1 MKRSELSHVLRAACE
16 IVHDPNILV
25 IGSQSILGSFS
36 EEQLPPDATM
46 SIEADVAF
54 FDDPGGTKA
63 DRVDGAI
70 GELSPFHE
78 HHGIYGQ
85 GVDRSTAVLPAGWS
99 DRLVAYPD
107 PMASPSRPRCLDPHD
122 LVVSKLVA
130 GREKDFVFAE
140 VLVAAGLIRLDVLRD
155 RAGSL
160 ERQVQQKTVLRHI
173 DRVERAVGRR
183 SDPA

>member
-16 IVHDPNILV
+16 IVHDPGILV

-78 HHGIYGQ
+78 HHGIYG
-85 GVDRSTAVLPAGWS
+85 RESLEEEISFAEHKL
-99 DRLVAYPD
+99 
-107 PMASPSRPRCLDPHD
+107 SRPIGLTIRKRSWWTDGDDAFRRELGTRPI
-122 LVVSKLVA
+122 VA
-130 GREKDFVFAE
+130 LFD
-140 VLVAAGLIRLDVLRD
+140 AAD
-155 RAGSL
+155 
-160 ERQVQQKTVLRHI
+160 ERTT
-173 DRVERAVGRR
+173 A
-183 SDPA
+183 